1 MNTQQKMHYTTI
13 LNDVKEKR
21 AVIER
26 IKNPQTANVE
36 EVKESADDL
45 VMQLKKMGINNT
57 ADLKRYIQQ
66 NSRSVQ
72 NIAQHAT
79 PQNMGT
85 AVAPGIFEQLKN
97 MATSMAMMSGMSAG
111 MRFITT
117 SPFFQQL
124 LRWAWSAL
132 KISAITAG
140 IAAVAYFFVKVF
152 IKIYKKI
159 VDKAVETKITK
170 QEPTREEILKV
181 LNLKQILQETSTQD
195 FYTEA
200 MNPEKQTDL
209 LDLLIKTT
217 QDALDV
223 LSIFAIGGFIWVSLT
238 AALTPVMIAGLVGS
252 TLWIL
257 LFFARNAM
265 KRSLNAPYNKQ
276 NQNNV
281 IRQIQT
287 NAVPNPA

>member
-45 VMQLKKMGINNT
+45 AMQLKKMGINNT

-66 NSRSVQ
+66 NSRVTQ
-72 NIAQHAT
+72 NVAQHAT
-79 PQNMGT
+79 PQNMS
-85 AVAPGIFEQLKN
+85 VAPGMFEQLKN
-97 MATSMAMMSGMSAG
+97 MATSMTMMTGMSAG

-117 SPFFQQL
+117 SPFFKQL
-124 LRWAWSAL
+124 LVWAWSAL

-152 IKIYKKI
+152 IKVYKKI
-159 VDKAVETKITK
+159 VDKAVETKTTK

-200 MNPEKQTDL
+200 MNPEKQTSL
-209 LDLLIKTT
+209 LDTLIKTT

-223 LSIFAIGGFIWVSLT
+223 LSIFAISGFIWVSLT

-265 KRSLNAPYNKQ
+265 KRSLNAPYNRQ